1 MKAVNLSALLRIVG
15 CLAALVG
22 CVWAIRALWSVW
34 AVDGPGPGRV
44 PEQDGWEWMTYGDV
58 ALCAACG
65 LAAGLVAALSVGT
78 GSPRAMRGAGVAAL
92 LLLAG
97 TLAGVAYVWWVM
109 GLDNDVLGLASDAG
123 RTRAHDR
130 GPGAG
135 EAATGL
141 VIAMSGVVVALAGS
155 SRRRHQPVRRRAPA
169 EYATKA

>member
-1 MKAVNLSALLRIVG
+1 MKAVNLSAILRIVG
-15 CLAALVG
+15 CLATIVG

-34 AVDGPGPGRV
+34 AVDGPGEGRA
-44 PEQDGWEWMTYGDV
+44 PDETGWQWMTYGDV
-58 ALCAACG
+58 ALCASCA
-65 LAAGLVAALSVGT
+65 LAAGLVAALGVGT

-92 LLLAG
+92 FLLTG

-123 RTRAHDR
+123 RNRAHDR

-155 SRRRHQPVRRRAPA
+155 SRRKQAQRARRPTSVR
-169 EYATKA
+169 YSKA